1 MTADVHALIG
11 PWAVDAVD
19 DDERALVEHHLTE
32 CESCAQEAAELR
44 EAVWRLSDVTVTDP
58 PRRLRDRV
66 LYEASRTRQDAPAPE
81 PPPQPLRRH
90 RGMPRLRLALAAG
103 ALAAVMAVVGGIVTW
118 SVMRT
123 EEPTESEQ
131 IAAVLESD
139 DARVGT
145 VEAEGG
151 GEVTVVHS
159 ERLDRAVVLVAG
171 LAQIAP
177 DRAYQL
183 WLVDADGQ
191 VSAGVLDPGDASA
204 TVLVEDV
211 GDAEVIGVTDEPAGG
226 SAAPTTPMVA
236 GVPLDM

>member
-103 ALAAVMAVVGGIVTW
+103 ALAAVMAVVGGIATW

-123 EEPTESEQ
+123 EEPTESER

-204 TVLVEDV
+204 TVLVEGV